1 MSIFVFPSTGET
13 WTYRNESPEGDAML
27 IKGLEHQSCK
37 EKMQKL
43 GLFNCVYLII
53 VHEYLLE
60 AAKKMEPDSSQWCPG
75 KGQQCAN

>member
-1 MSIFVFPSTGET
+1 
-13 WTYRNESPEGDAML
+13 ML

-37 EKMQKL
+37 EKMRKL

-75 KGQQCAN
+75 KGQQGVN